1 MSQFFNPYHFVP
13 VEPPLKGAQPPVS
26 RCDFKRCLIE
36 GLDELGALLADIP
49 AIQAWEVA
57 CGR

>member
-1 MSQFFNPYHFVP
+1 MNRIRTTFAIDGFS
-13 VEPPLKGAQPPVS
+13 
-26 RCDFKRCLIE
+26 KRCLIE